1 MRITILH
8 GCTSALVEQ
17 SFSTGAFVPFFLTR
31 QARRSPKIEW
41 LRRSASVL
49 HTCSGSMVRIRRRT
63 PMGPT
68 LNKTAKRCC
77 NTFFALPPF
86 NKLPVTFLVQK
97 DFRDRVVANPT
108 RSNRREWMHPR
119 FFYGLGFFVWWSW
132 FRNSGLDSRSL
143 SSTLPRPPRGCPRPS
158 VLIPQLWLSQ

>member
-86 NKLPVTFLVQK
+86 NKLPVTAKLFDTIFLSAFLVQNH
-97 DFRDRVVANPT
+97 FRDRDVANPT
-108 RSNRREWMHPR
+108 RGNRRVWMYPR
-119 FFYGLGFFVWWSW
+119 FFYGLGFFVWWS
-132 FRNSGLDSRSL
+132 
-143 SSTLPRPPRGCPRPS
+143 
-158 VLIPQLWLSQ
+158 